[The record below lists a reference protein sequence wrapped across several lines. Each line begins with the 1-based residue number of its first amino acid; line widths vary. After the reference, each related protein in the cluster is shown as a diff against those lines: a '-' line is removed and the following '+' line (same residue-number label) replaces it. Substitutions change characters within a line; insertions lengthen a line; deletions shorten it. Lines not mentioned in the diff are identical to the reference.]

1 MIKEY
6 QRSEETNFAYF
17 LKQVWRRKW
26 IVLAIALVCAVIL
39 GGWTGYRRMSEGEN
53 DSETVVTAQMQ
64 LFIRDTETKMV
75 VEDHKNNI
83 AGILVNTG
91 NLATVIDEYDLD
103 LPESELS
110 EKIELTTSGS
120 NVLLVS
126 LTIADENV
134 ARDVLNRL
142 SQLAI
147 DQYASIFPRVEITQ
161 IGDIVIVDE
170 AVLAAT
176 SFQIIQSAVKYGLFG
191 FAVGLAVS
199 ICVIGLVVLISNKIN
214 TAKDLAN
221 CVEAPV
227 LSVVANTISGNTLFS
242 GSSDRNDDVQRIAVH
257 LANHAGKLHTVAF
270 IGCTDGDGISTLSR
284 EVAVQLAQMNHRVL
298 LVNANLRDA
307 DGDTALG
314 VQGNGILECA
324 AGTPVEPQTSK
335 VERLFVLP
343 AGTGDTDPIE
353 ALSAPSFQQLL
364 CDAATAYDFVL
375 LDTPAL
381 CAHAD
386 ALLLA
391 KYSDACILIARAR
404 KTGFVTMEH
413 AAQQLKLDGSKLL
426 GTVLNRYI

>member
-6 QRSEETNFAYF
+6 QRSEETNFSYF

-26 IVLAIALVCAVIL
+26 IVLAIALACAVVL
-39 GGWTGYRRMSEGEN
+39 GGWTGYRRMSEGTN
-53 DSETVVTAQMQ
+53 SSETVVTAQMQ
-64 LFIRDTETKMV
+64 LFVRDTETKMV

-103 LPESELS
+103 LPESELD
-110 EKIELTTSGS
+110 KQIELSTSGS
-120 NVLLVS
+120 NVLLIS
-126 LTIADENV
+126 LTIADENT

-142 SQLAI
+142 SQLAV

-170 AVLAAT
+170 AVLTA
-176 SFQIIQSAVKYGLFG
+176 SSSQIITSVAKYGIFG
-191 FAVGLAVS
+191 FAAGLAVS
-199 ICVIGLVVLISNKIN
+199 ICVIGLFVLVSNKIN

-227 LSVVANTISGNTLFS
+227 LSVVGDTVSGNTLLS
-242 GSSDRNDDVQRIAVH
+242 GNSSRNDDVQRIAVH
-257 LANHAGKLHTVAF
+257 LANHAGDLHTVAF
-270 IGCTDGDGISTLSR
+270 ISCSNGDGASTLSR

-298 LVNANLRDA
+298 LVNANLRDPN
-307 DGDTALG
+307 GDTAVG
-314 VQGNGILECA
+314 MQAPGILECA

-335 VERLFVLP
+335 VERLFVLS
-343 AGTGDTDPIE
+343 AGTGDQDPIE
-353 ALSAPSFQQLL
+353 ALSAPAFQQLL
-364 CDAATAYDFVL
+364 RDAATAYDFVL

-381 CAHAD
+381 HAHAD

-404 KTGFVTMEH
+404 KTGFTTLAH
-413 AAQQLKLDGSKLL
+413 AAEQLKLDNSKLL
-426 GTVLNRYI
+426 GTVLNRSI